1 MSTEEDDRN
10 DAERKNPFFSCAFCH
25 ATSPKPFKVCEVCG
39 HNAPEGEETE
49 EAEEPDDDE

>member
-10 DAERKNPFFSCAFCH
+10 GEEHKNPYFSCAFCH

-39 HNAPEGEETE
+39 QNTPNELEE
-49 EAEEPDDDE
+49 EAEPDGEE